1 MVCQNPNNMDD
12 LKELATD
19 QIAYLTVELAHA
31 KQSIKHLE
39 NIRQNSFD
47 LALNL
52 AIKLQQFESGQF
64 QVKIKGGNVNVS
76 SVAEALLLNAYAQKL
91 QRLTD
96 AGDSLYHLIYD
107 ELPGESDSCVMK
119 KWADETK
126 GVQS

>member
-1 MVCQNPNNMDD
+1 MVYQNTNNMDD
-12 LKELATD
+12 LKQLAAD

-52 AIKLQQFESGQF
+52 AIRLQRFESGQF
-64 QVKIKGGNVNVS
+64 KVKIGGGDVVVLS
-76 SVAEALLLNAYAQKL
+76 PDDALLLNAYAQKL
-91 QRLTD
+91 ERLVD